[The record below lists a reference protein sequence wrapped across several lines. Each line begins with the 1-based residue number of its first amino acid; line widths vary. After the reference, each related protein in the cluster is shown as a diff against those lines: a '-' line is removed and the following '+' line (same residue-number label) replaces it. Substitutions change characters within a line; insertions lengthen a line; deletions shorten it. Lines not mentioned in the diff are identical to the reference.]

1 MTTKRIILVEDDA
14 TIAFGIQTALRKDGY
29 DVSHYSST
37 EACLADTIPWDLAI
51 LDWMLPGMSGIELL
65 KRFKTEDANR
75 PVIMVSAKSTSQ
87 DLVQGLDVGADDY
100 VAKPFQL
107 TVPLARIRARLRREE
122 PTELTTV
129 QIDGLTIDLQHQI
142 LATWCD

>member
-1 MTTKRIILVEDDA
+1 MPSVSGTEPVRCICESDMTTKRIILVEDDE

-29 DVSHYSST
+29 DVSHYPF
-37 EACLADTIPWDLAI
+37 CRRLLGDDTPWDLAI

-65 KRFKTEDANR
+65 KRFKTADSNR

-107 TVPLARIRARLRREE
+107 TVLLARI
-122 PTELTTV
+122 
-129 QIDGLTIDLQHQI
+129 HQT
-142 LATWCD
+142 A